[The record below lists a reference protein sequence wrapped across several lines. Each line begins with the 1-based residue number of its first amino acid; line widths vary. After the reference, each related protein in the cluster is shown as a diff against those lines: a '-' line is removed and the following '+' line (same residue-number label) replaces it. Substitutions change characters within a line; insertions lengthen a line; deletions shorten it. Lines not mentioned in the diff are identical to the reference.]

1 MVQTAWHH
9 MEFLHYHHVD
19 QTTHT
24 HTRYPGFTV
33 TACSPLTRNALN
45 NARISRHTCVYMC
58 YCASYCI
65 TLQCGSM

>member
-24 HTRYPGFTV
+24 HG
-33 TACSPLTRNALN
+33 
-45 NARISRHTCVYMC
+45 IQD
-58 YCASYCI
+58 
-65 TLQCGSM
+65 LQ